1 VMKSSQDGASADHFP
16 SVTMNRPPT

>member
-1 VMKSSQDGASADHFP
+1 VVKSSQDGASADHFP